1 MKAWSSV
8 DRVISVIVKTVF
20 LLMLLFDLWK
30 VCRTNIFTKNKYFF
44 VSFNN
49 DRGLSLD
56 DETKAYVHRN
66 TIGLVHSSHEVTQL
80 G

>member
-1 MKAWSSV
+1 MKAWSSG

-20 LLMLLFDLWK
+20 LSMLLFDLWK

-56 DETKAYVHRN
+56 DEIKAYVHRN